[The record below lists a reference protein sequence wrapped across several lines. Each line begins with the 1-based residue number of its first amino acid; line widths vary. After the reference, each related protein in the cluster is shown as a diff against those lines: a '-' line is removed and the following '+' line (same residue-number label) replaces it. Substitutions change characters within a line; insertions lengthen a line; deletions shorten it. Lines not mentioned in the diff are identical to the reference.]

1 MIDLAYQVLPPKRG
15 ISQLERGNPIHTMQ
29 FKNDSNWGFAGAPTD
44 PQLSRSRTELAAT
57 TNFVVIQSRSDRRSV
72 ASAEL
77 IPVLGNSKLELP
89 FERANPVKEVFPMS
103 RTPIVYVVDA
113 DISIRE
119 SVEALIRTAGWQ
131 AETFASARDF
141 LSRPRIS
148 VPSCLI
154 LDAFLPDMTGLE
166 LQERIGAERSG
177 MPIIFL
183 SGRCDVQTTVKAMK
197 AGAMEFM
204 VKPFDPEV
212 LLNAIRQ
219 AIKRS
224 ETVLGRET
232 ELQTLRYNFGSLTS
246 REREVMTLVASGF
259 LNKQVGGELGI
270 SEITVKAHR
279 GNVMRKMRAD
289 SFADL
294 VSMALRLRVV
304 RSLAAA
310 AA

>member
-1 MIDLAYQVLPPKRG
+1 
-15 ISQLERGNPIHTMQ
+15 
-29 FKNDSNWGFAGAPTD
+29 
-44 PQLSRSRTELAAT
+44 
-57 TNFVVIQSRSDRRSV
+57 
-72 ASAEL
+72 
-77 IPVLGNSKLELP
+77 
-89 FERANPVKEVFPMS
+89 MS
-103 RTPIVYVVDA
+103 PTPIVYVVDA
-113 DISIRE
+113 DISVRE
-119 SVEALIRTAGWQ
+119 SLHSLIRTAGWQ

-148 VPSCLI
+148 VPNCLI

-166 LQERIGAERSG
+166 LQERVGAERSG
-177 MPIIFL
+177 TPIIFL
-183 SGRCDVQTTVKAMK
+183 SGRCDIQTIVKAMK
-197 AGAMEFM
+197 AGAMEFLT
-204 VKPFDPEV
+204 KPFDREV

-232 ELQTLRYNFGSLTS
+232 ELQTLRSNFGSLTS
-246 REREVMTLVASGF
+246 REREVMSLVASGF